1 MVALKPRPNDTV
13 SATMLA
19 NCRPWPVAHSRFP
32 ETRIGN
38 TPGRMLTSM
47 VTGERK
53 ASPMKAATKM
63 ISTVRPRL
71 SLPIMLALLRAA
83 IAESP
88 VTAML

>member
-1 MVALKPRPNDTV
+1 
-13 SATMLA
+13 
-19 NCRPWPVAHSRFP
+19 
-32 ETRIGN
+32 
-38 TPGRMLTSM
+38 MLTSM

-53 ASPMKAATKM
+53 ASPMKAATKT

-83 IAESP
+83 IAERP